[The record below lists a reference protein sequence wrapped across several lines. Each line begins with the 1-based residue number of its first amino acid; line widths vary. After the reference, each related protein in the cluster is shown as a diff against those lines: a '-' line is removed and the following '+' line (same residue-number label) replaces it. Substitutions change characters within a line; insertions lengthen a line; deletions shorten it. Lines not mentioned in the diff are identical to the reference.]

1 MAQQGILEYVS
12 DNLKRLREQH
22 QLSQQQLADQSGVSR
37 RTIAGLESG
46 EMNISLT
53 KLAAIASVLQ
63 VSFAELVSSPTAK
76 NPHIHRVKT
85 WQSANGNSF
94 AELHCSAPAPAQQQV
109 ELWTWSLASGDVY
122 QAEAD
127 PEGWS
132 ELLYIVQGSL
142 TLTLD
147 GVQHLL
153 SAGSSFVYAS
163 SVPYSYANF
172 GTEPLLFT
180 RTVAY

>member
-1 MAQQGILEYVS
+1 MTQQGILEYVS

-22 QLSQQQLADQSGVSR
+22 QFSQQQLADLASVSR

-53 KLAAIASVLQ
+53 KLAAIASVLDI
-63 VSFAELVSSPTAK
+63 SFAELVSSPTAK
-76 NPHIHRVKT
+76 NPHIHQVKT
-85 WQSANGNSF
+85 WQSANGKSF
-94 AELHCSAPAPAQQQV
+94 AELNCSAPAQQQV
-109 ELWTWSLASGDVY
+109 ELWTWSLASGEVY
-122 QAEAD
+122 DAEAD
-127 PEGWS
+127 PQGWS
-132 ELLYIVQGSL
+132 ELLYVVHGTL

-147 GVQHLL
+147 KVQHQLG
-153 SAGSSFVYAS
+153 AGSSFVYAS
-163 SVPYSYANF
+163 SIPYRYANL

>member
-1 MAQQGILEYVS
+1 MTQQGILEYVS

-85 WQSANGNSF
+85 WQSTNGNSF
-94 AELHCSAPAPAQQQV
+94 AELHCSAPAQQQV

-147 GVQHLL
+147 GVQHQL

-163 SVPYSYANF
+163 SVPYSYANL
-172 GTEPLLFT
+172 GAEPLLFT